1 MQRPTP
7 TVSKEYATFANAL
20 PVFVWC
26 ADAAGA
32 LTFHSEALHTFLN
45 ASHDSVGRCGW
56 FDWIH
61 PADRP
66 AADGAWAKCVDTGIP
81 YSVECRLRNAA
92 GDYRWFAVRAVSRQV
107 DDESPR
113 QWQGVLTDVHD
124 RSVEHDQHHLRQQS
138 ALLTAVVE
146 SSPAAI
152 FAKGLDG
159 RYILANPAM
168 AQVWGRLP
176 ADVIG
181 RADRELAG
189 TDTASI
195 FNESDQ
201 LALASGAT
209 VTREEV
215 IVDRS
220 ERRQVFLVSKKRVES
235 ADGVIGVC
243 GVAVDITERE
253 HAQQQL
259 RQAEERLTLA
269 LRAGKLGVWEWHFE
283 TDAIH
288 WSAEAFEIVGIPR
301 DSQPRTVQD
310 FLNLVVETDRPAL
323 WQQVEAALV
332 AGTPFN
338 VEFRIAINDGQ
349 VRWLRN
355 LGTFRRDPT
364 GVVSG
369 LIGTVQDITVLKTRD
384 EELERSR
391 AELHARAE
399 ELQLLLD
406 AAPAAI
412 WISHDPHGRTIT
424 GSRFAAELLR
434 MGPGDNL
441 SKSAADAP
449 AHFVIRA
456 HGRELRPEEL
466 PVQRASRGE
475 EVRDF
480 EEEVVFNDGST
491 VTLYGTA
498 LPLRDADGVARGA
511 ISAFVDVT
519 GLKEAESRLRTAQAT
534 AEAANQLKDQF
545 LATLSHELRT
555 PLNAIIGYVSMLRSG
570 VIAADRQGNAL
581 AIVERNAKTQ
591 LRLVE
596 DLLDISRMTAGT
608 LRLAMERLSVPEL
621 VGHSIDA
628 VRPAATAKNLQ
639 VEVELNEDAPDVFG
653 DRIRLQQVLW
663 NLLNNAIKFSPRGGR
678 VGLRVT
684 YDAKTLRIAV
694 WDAGDGIEPSF
705 LPHVFEPFRHASR
718 SGPEAGLGLGLTISK
733 HLIELHGGS
742 IAGASDGPGKGAS
755 FWVEL
760 PVLRG

>member
-1 MQRPTP
+1 MRRATP

-26 ADAAGA
+26 ADATGA
-32 LTFHSEALHTFLN
+32 LTFQSEALHTFLN
-45 ASHDSVGRCGW
+45 GSEDRVGGLGW
-56 FDWIH
+56 FDRIH

-66 AADGAWAKCVDTGIP
+66 AADSAWSKCVQTRLP
-81 YSVECRLRNAA
+81 YAVECRLRNAA
-92 GDYRWFAVRAVSRQV
+92 GEYGWFAVRAISCEVQK
-107 DDESPR
+107 EGPQ
-113 QWQGVLTDVHD
+113 QWQGILTDIQRRTEDHAF
-124 RSVEHDQHHLRQQS
+124 RRES
-138 ALLTAVVE
+138 ALLNAVVE

-152 FAKGLDG
+152 FAKDLAG

-168 AQVWGRLP
+168 AQFWGRRP

-181 RADRELAG
+181 RSDRELAG
-189 TDTASI
+189 PDAASI
-195 FNESDQ
+195 FNESDR
-201 LALASGAT
+201 LALESGAN
-209 VTREEV
+209 VTREEAV
-215 IVDRS
+215 VGPS
-220 ERRQVFLVSKKRVES
+220 QRRQVFLVSKKRVES
-235 ADGVIGVC
+235 ADGVVGVC

-269 LRAGKLGVWEWHFE
+269 LQAGKLGVWEWHIE

-288 WSAEAFEIVGIPR
+288 WSAEAFAIVGIPP
-301 DSQPRTVQD
+301 DGQPRTVQD

-323 WQQVEAALV
+323 WQQVEAAL
-332 AGTPFN
+332 ATGTPFS
-338 VEFRIAINDGQ
+338 VEFRIAIGDGQ

-355 LGTFRRDPT
+355 LGIVRQGPT
-364 GVVSG
+364 GVVLG
-369 LIGTVQDITVLKTRD
+369 LIGTVQNITALKTRD
-384 EELERSR
+384 AELERSR
-391 AELHARAE
+391 ADLYARAE

-424 GSRFAAELLR
+424 GSKFATELLR

-441 SKSAADAP
+441 SKSAKDAP
-449 AHFVIRA
+449 AHFVVRA
-456 HGRELRPEEL
+456 QGRELPPEEL

-480 EEEVVFNDGST
+480 EEEIVFDDGST

-498 LPLRDADGVARGA
+498 LPLRDADGTARGA

-519 GLKEAESRLRTAQAT
+519 GLKEAESRLRKAQAT
-534 AEAANQLKDQF
+534 AEAANRLKDQF
-545 LATLSHELRT
+545 LASLSHELRT

-581 AIVERNAKTQ
+581 AIVERNAKMQ

-628 VRPAATAKNLQ
+628 VRPAATARNLQ
-639 VEVELNEDAPDVFG
+639 VEVELDEDAPDVFG

-663 NLLNNAIKFSPRGGR
+663 NLLNNAIKFSAEGGR

-684 YDAKTLRIAV
+684 YDSKTLRIAV
-694 WDAGDGIEPSF
+694 WDTGEGIEPSF
-705 LPHVFEPFRHASR
+705 LPHVFQPFRHASR
-718 SGPEAGLGLGLTISK
+718 TGPQAGLGLGLTISK

-742 IAGASDGPGKGAS
+742 IAGESDGPGKGAS

-760 PVLRG
+760 PVIGG